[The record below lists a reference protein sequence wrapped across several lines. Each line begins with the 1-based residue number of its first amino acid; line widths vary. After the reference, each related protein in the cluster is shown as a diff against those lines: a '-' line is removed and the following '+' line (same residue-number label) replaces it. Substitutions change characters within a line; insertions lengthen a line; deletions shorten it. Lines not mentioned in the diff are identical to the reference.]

1 MYETYEE
8 LMEKKLYGVSDR
20 RDKRQGSIIFDAL
33 GPNAVETARFYADLS
48 MLESRTYG
56 DTAME
61 DDLTRR
67 CMERGIFRKEATK
80 ATFHGV
86 FRKTDGSAFQVTLGT
101 RFRLENLNYVVLKQG
116 EALGK
121 YVMECETPGTEGN
134 LYLGNLIPMDYM
146 EGLAEA
152 KLTELLAD
160 GEDQERDEDLRK
172 RYLFSFDTD
181 AFGGNVADYKAKVLS
196 MQGVGGVKVYPVWNG
211 GGTVKLVIL
220 NSGYKKPSSV
230 ETLALQEAI
239 DPRNMGEGKGIA
251 PVGHHVTVEGVTEV
265 LCNITMNISVK
276 ENVVSEE
283 TLQQIKT
290 SFEGY
295 FLELRKQWADSEYLV
310 VRLSFLESRALNGK
324 GVLDVQNTKIN
335 GLGQNCILQ
344 ENQIPILGKIGV
356 V

>member
-56 DTAME
+56 DTATE

-160 GEDQERDEDLRK
+160 GED
-172 RYLFSFDTD
+172 
-181 AFGGNVADYKAKVLS
+181 
-196 MQGVGGVKVYPVWNG
+196 
-211 GGTVKLVIL
+211 
-220 NSGYKKPSSV
+220 
-230 ETLALQEAI
+230 
-239 DPRNMGEGKGIA
+239 
-251 PVGHHVTVEGVTEV
+251 
-265 LCNITMNISVK
+265 
-276 ENVVSEE
+276 
-283 TLQQIKT
+283 
-290 SFEGY
+290 
-295 FLELRKQWADSEYLV
+295 
-310 VRLSFLESRALNGK
+310 
-324 GVLDVQNTKIN
+324 
-335 GLGQNCILQ
+335 
-344 ENQIPILGKIGV
+344 
-356 V
+356 